1 MEELIEKSN
10 VGFIKANG
18 FEIVSITK
26 DKVEL
31 KYIAKKSGLNPMGI
45 IHGGLLFGLADT
57 AAGTLAFTTGKKCVT
72 TSCNMN
78 YLKPALK
85 KVTATATI
93 LKIGKNIGYY
103 YVELKENNTLVATAN
118 VNMFFLD

>member
-1 MEELIEKSN
+1 MKELIENNN
-10 VGFIKANG
+10 VGFIRANE
-18 FEIVSITK
+18 FKVISITNE
-26 DKVEL
+26 KVVLEYNV
-31 KYIAKKSGLNPMGI
+31 KESGINPMGI

-57 AAGTLAFTTGKKCVT
+57 AAGTLAFTTGRKCVT

-78 YLKPALK
+78 YLKPVLK

-103 YVELKENNTLVATAN
+103 YVELKENNDLVATAN
-118 VNMFFLD
+118 INMFFID